1 MTPRRPRA
9 AGAACLRYERR
20 RTVTAA
26 QAHGVMDARLL
37 RPGSVARGWACEG
50 CQLPCC
56 GGLDVRIA
64 RWASERMGSYL
75 RMRPNMPASSPDRA
89 AAARMRRGAPARPAP
104 DPRRPPNCRPR
115 SGRRCGGRRRWRR
128 CAACPATT
136 HTRTAA
142 RPTPTGPRSIWA
154 CCCASSAAACT
165 GAWACTCPRRALR
178 ALPRSGC
185 PPVRAP
191 RLAPE
196 LVAGACSR
204 SNPLLMPGCSA

>member
-1 MTPRRPRA
+1 MLWMRRGVIAHAVSCHRPLQPRLACGRA
-9 AGAACLRYERR
+9 AAGYAGLMPGC
-20 RTVTAA
+20 
-26 QAHGVMDARLL
+26 ARV
-37 RPGSVARGWACEG
+37 RVWDHASI
-50 CQLPCC
+50 C
-56 GGLDVRIA
+56 GPEI
-64 RWASERMGSYL
+64 
-75 RMRPNMPASSPDRA
+75 PASSPHRA

-104 DPRRPPNCRPR
+104 DPRRPPTCRPR
-115 SGRRCGGRRRWRR
+115 SGRRRGGRRRWRR

-136 HTRTAA
+136 HARTAA
-142 RPTPTGPRSIWA
+142 RPTPTGPRSTWA